1 MPTTLSRRVLLLLLA
16 CVNSSPPDR
25 GVYKSGPNAVARGT
39 WTEPV
44 RVWGPKGSFT
54 RVPSPGPDG
63 TTLLGEAGPLWIV
76 DLELPTVDKGAPVP
90 AALVE
95 RAGFRLRDILGS
107 QATRQIDPARGA
119 GVSMRS
125 VVKLRR
131 DLAPPVYLAVATLG
145 AHGIPG
151 PDGPSPVQ
159 SPEDCKAA
167 LAVLD
172 AEAETTLSSVRLEGA
187 EATCAVPVM
196 AAPVDMDGNGT
207 KDVLVHG
214 QSGQKGFRA
223 WFAIGTDG
231 KLTPGPHSEWTAI
244 P

>member
-1 MPTTLSRRVLLLLLA
+1 MLFLLLA
-16 CVNSSPPDR
+16 CTGTTPPDR

-39 WTEPV
+39 WSEPV
-44 RVWGPKGSFT
+44 KVWGPQGTFT

-76 DLELPTVDKGAPVP
+76 DVELPTVDKGPPVP

-107 QATRQIDPARGA
+107 QATQEIDPARGA

-125 VVKLRR
+125 VVKMRR
-131 DLAPPVYLAVATLG
+131 EHAPPVYLAVATLG

-151 PDGPSPVQ
+151 PDGRSAVQAPS
-159 SPEDCKAA
+159 DCKAA
-167 LAVLD
+167 IAVLD
-172 AEAETTLSSVRLEGA
+172 AEAETTLSSMLLPGA

-207 KDVLVHG
+207 RDVLVHG
-214 QSGQKGFRA
+214 QAETKGFRA
-223 WFAIGTDG
+223 WFAVDNAGQ
-231 KLTPGPHSEWTAI
+231 LTAGPHSEWIGI